1 MWEVIKGPKE
11 VEGPS
16 STTEVVEYFWRL
28 CVVLAEVVETLT
40 NCEDEILPD
49 TKKYRVE
56 WKRQAKSK
64 RMSWMDLVC

>member
-1 MWEVIKGPKE
+1 MWEVIKG

-16 STTEVVEYFWRL
+16 TTTVVLRLSWRL
-28 CVVLAEVVETLT
+28 ILAEVIEKVTEEFTD
-40 NCEDEILPD
+40 CEDELLPD